1 MVVRAIAQVGVLG
14 SNVDFLSKYGGV
26 ASKYSCVSPLG
37 RQAFRVGICGIGAI
51 VFAIASIVFF
61 AIRYANVETE
71 NAEGEMVDAEYSNTF
86 KYTVAPI
93 LAFVSLGLCILLGG
107 LWIYQYIFCYLK
119 QYNNWQKEIPASA
132 LAQLYTTRA
141 VENVLTA
148 TRGRNKFRI

>member
-1 MVVRAIAQVGVLG
+1 MVVRAIAQVGVMG
-14 SNVDFLSKYGGV
+14 SNIDFLSKYGNV

-51 VFAIASIVFF
+51 IFAITSIVFF

-71 NAEGEMVDAEYSNTF
+71 NAEGEMVEAEYSNTF
-86 KYTVAPI
+86 KYTFAPI
-93 LAFVSLGLCILLGG
+93 LAFVSLGICLLLGG

-119 QYNNWQKEIPASA
+119 QYHQWQKEIPASA

-141 VENVLTA
+141 VENALIA
-148 TRGRNKFRI
+148 TSGKRR